1 MNKVLLG
8 LALLTVFINC
18 SKPEDYCE
26 ELYKNYY
33 YDFERKAAM
42 VETINE
48 KRKVEARGLEWT
60 PNIYKPQ
67 TSAL

>member
-1 MNKVLLG
+1 MNRIRKVRKK
-8 LALLTVFINC
+8 LT
-18 SKPEDYCE
+18 YRGCE
-26 ELYKNYY
+26 LTSPIYQQIVK
-33 YDFERKAAM
+33 
-42 VETINE
+42 E